1 MCNQQKNNTHDTCRN
16 IPVHGNC
23 LCRQSMTTKIS
34 SQILHF
40 WKRSWVNIYWF
51 FCQYLTPGVIWR
63 LYGHVWDTTDATRP
77 FLVDITPSRVVF
89 SAILVP
95 SDVCDNSKICGHA
108 RYLSTRPLSQTVF
121 WRRMPLV
128 TFANGLIRCL
138 RRRSSPL
145 VSKLVKNWSL
155 WTEKC
160 PRPWWW
166 HFLLCDFG
174 FYEFVFKPIHG
185 YVGNFLGNV
194 GQMTCQ
200 LVGLS
205 ANSPV

>member
-1 MCNQQKNNTHDTCRN
+1 MQHSVCGIHFSSCGT
-16 IPVHGNC
+16 VHVDS
-23 LCRQSMTTKIS
+23 RWQWKSQVKSYIS
-34 SQILHF
+34 ENDPESTFIDF
-40 WKRSWVNIYWF
+40 S
-51 FCQYLTPGVIWR
+51 
-63 LYGHVWDTTDATRP
+63 
-77 FLVDITPSRVVF
+77 VDIWLLGSYEDSMFTYGTPRTQRAHFQSILRPLARVVF

-108 RYLSTRPLSQTVF
+108 RYLSTRPLSQTVV

-128 TFANGLIRCL
+128 TLANGLIRCL

-200 LVGLS
+200 LIGLS